1 MFESGRFAYDIDVEE
16 VSSIPMY
23 TSDASDGREIVL
35 SGIPMNRTSQ
45 FDTVERLLMNKAGNG
60 E

>member
-1 MFESGRFAYDIDVEE
+1 MFESGRFAYDIDVED

-23 TSDASDGREIVL
+23 TSDGREIVL